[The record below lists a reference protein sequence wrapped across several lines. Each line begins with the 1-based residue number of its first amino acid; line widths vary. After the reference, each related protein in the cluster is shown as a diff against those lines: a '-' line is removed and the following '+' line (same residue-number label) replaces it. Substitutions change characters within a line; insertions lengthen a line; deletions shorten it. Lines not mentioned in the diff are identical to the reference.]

1 MRPSHQPLAQQRR
14 VGVGGASAAV
24 GCAHRGSWRGAPR
37 AAFALSV
44 FTCIV
49 VSRYWSPPPRCGWL
63 SSGFHPPI
71 FKRPRLPKGRAPRR
85 KMRRYGMIKR
95 MLRWLVRMIAIVI
108 VLSVIGHII
117 NWWSHRVAPDSVLV
131 LSLKGP
137 VIERGTDGLR
147 GLVADNQTPLNVAR
161 RTLREAASDPR
172 IVGLA
177 VRITDPEM
185 EFAQAQELS
194 GLIREF
200 AAHNKWTT
208 AYLESAG
215 DFGSGNLPYLV
226 ASAAGEVSMMPEG
239 EINLMGVHVQELFA
253 RGLLDKVGIR
263 PNFAALGKYKS
274 AGNIFTEKDF
284 TPPQREEDE
293 ALVNGLFN

>member
-1 MRPSHQPLAQQRR
+1 
-14 VGVGGASAAV
+14 
-24 GCAHRGSWRGAPR
+24 
-37 AAFALSV
+37 
-44 FTCIV
+44 
-49 VSRYWSPPPRCGWL
+49 
-63 SSGFHPPI
+63 
-71 FKRPRLPKGRAPRR
+71 
-85 KMRRYGMIKR
+85 
-95 MLRWLVRMIAIVI
+95 
-108 VLSVIGHII
+108 
-117 NWWSHRVAPDSVLV
+117 
-131 LSLKGP
+131 
-137 VIERGTDGLR
+137 
-147 GLVADNQTPLNVAR
+147 
-161 RTLREAASDPR
+161 
-172 IVGLA
+172 VGLA

-194 GLIREF
+194 GLIRDF

-274 AGNIFTEKDF
+274 AANIFTEKDF

-293 ALVNGLFN
+293 ALVNGLFDQLVSAAASERHLDPAQIRALIDQAPLSAQAGLKAHLIDRLEYGD